1 MRVQLDMKM
10 FVVPLEYVHCVK
22 VNVLKMLII
31 FFISHCSYFNNLRVE
46 YFTKLGQIN
55 PYFTSMPSESK
66 VKFILNVNTKNDQC
80 INVICAFVAKL
91 YNIRKSV
98 P

>member
-1 MRVQLDMKM
+1 MWLCKSKSIEN
-10 FVVPLEYVHCVK
+10 VVHFNSY
-22 VNVLKMLII
+22 
-31 FFISHCSYFNNLRVE
+31 CSYFYNFRVE

-55 PYFTSMPSESK
+55 PYFTSMPSERK

-91 YNIRKSV
+91 YNTRKSV